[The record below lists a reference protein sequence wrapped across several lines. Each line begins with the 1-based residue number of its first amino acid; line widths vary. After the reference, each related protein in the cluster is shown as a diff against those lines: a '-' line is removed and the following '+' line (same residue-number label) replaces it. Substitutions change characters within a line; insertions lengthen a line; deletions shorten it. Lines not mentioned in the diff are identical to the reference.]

1 MVKQKN
7 KRLLARLGSLIGVLL
22 LMCCMI
28 LPASAADTG
37 SSSSDEAISVIPFD
51 RILLRSTGSS
61 SVVSLPWAGSHFFG
75 DSDISDSGIW
85 VEGGF
90 DYEMRGVSVSNG
102 NYSILMDPE
111 WDASNFRMVL
121 ECDRFYYN
129 PTGGNGGFSVNLTNQ
144 ATADF
149 SISFRVNVL
158 ELSGDSYVP
167 KYYNLSAS
175 SSGSSVSLTQLIHG
189 AIDDHADVAGY
200 DWYYITDLSVVI
212 SSVSADCNFG
222 FTSGTRT
229 SFNSAF
235 THWVNQ
241 FEIKTIVF
249 EPASSSDV
257 SFSWLIDSV
266 SQFLTIEFWPDFS
279 ISVLLE
285 IVFVIGL
292 VLWFLRISI

>member
-1 MVKQKN
+1 MVKRQIKSHLQ
-7 KRLLARLGSLIGVLL
+7 RCGALIGVLL

-28 LPASAADTG
+28 FPASAADVG
-37 SSSSDEAISVIPFD
+37 VSSSDEVVSVIPFD
-51 RILLRSTGSS
+51 RILLRSINSS
-61 SVVSLPWAGSHFFG
+61 SVVSLPWAGSHFFS
-75 DSDISDSGIW
+75 DSEISDSGIW
-85 VEGGF
+85 VEGGY

-102 NYSILMDPE
+102 NYSILMDPD
-111 WDASNFRMVL
+111 WDPSNFRMIL

-149 SISFRVNVL
+149 SITFRVNVL

-167 KYYNLSAS
+167 KYYNLAAS
-175 SSGSSVSLTQLIHG
+175 STGSSVSLTQLIHS
-189 AIDDHADVAGY
+189 AIDDHSDVAGY

-212 SSVSADCNFG
+212 SSVSLDCNFG

-229 SFNSAF
+229 SFNSAYSL
-235 THWVNQ
+235 WVNQ
-241 FEIKTIVF
+241 FEMKTIVF
-249 EPASSSDV
+249 EPVSSSDV

-292 VLWFLRISI
+292 ILWFLRISI